1 MKNTVYDVPS
11 DIVTG
16 TSQFKLTFNETG
28 QITTLWNPGDPDA
41 MNWIHGRRA
50 FGSIVCDK
58 ELSVR
63 IHREFLSEGVLRET
77 YLFYNETPFPIYA
90 QVSHTAAIRTCG
102 VGAVPAG

>member
-41 MNWIHGRRA
+41 MNWIHGRT
-50 FGSIVCDK
+50 GG
-58 ELSVR
+58 EHL
-63 IHREFLSEGVLRET
+63 
-77 YLFYNETPFPIYA
+77 A
-90 QVSHTAAIRTCG
+90 QSCAIRNYQ
-102 VGAVPAG
+102 

>member
-41 MNWIHGRRA
+41 MNWIHGRLDPREE
-50 FGSIVCDK
+50 SIW
-58 ELSVR
+58 LNRVR
-63 IHREFLSEGVLRET
+63 
-77 YLFYNETPFPIYA
+77 
-90 QVSHTAAIRTCG
+90 
-102 VGAVPAG
+102 